1 MTEGINVHL
10 YGAHIFHTDN
20 EQVWS
25 FVRRFSDFNSYVH
38 TVIARN
44 ADRYYH
50 MPVSLMTFHEIF
62 GAMRPDD
69 IPCILA
75 AEREKEYYP
84 NPENLEQ
91 KAVSLIGRTVYDLLI
106 KGYTEKQW
114 GRAATELPAEIIE
127 RLPVRTTFD
136 SRYFGDRHQGIP
148 ANGYHAMVRRML
160 DGVETLTGT
169 DFCKQRYFWL
179 GRAPKIV
186 YTGMIDE
193 LMDYRFGALDYRGL
207 EFHTERVDVSDYQGM
222 AVINETSPD
231 VPYTR
236 TIEHKHFCPTQ
247 PKLPYTIITREYP
260 TQWSPGAGGILS
272 GEQCTQP
279 SSLQQIPRSRRKP
292 FPQYNLW
299 RTPRRIQIL

>member
-1 MTEGINVHL
+1 MDSYDYDIIIVGSGLYGAVTAWRAREKGQRCLVLERRNDVGGNVRDKMTEGINVHL

-106 KGYTEKQW
+106 KGYIEKQW
-114 GRAATELPAEIIE
+114 GRAAT
-127 RLPVRTTFD
+127 
-136 SRYFGDRHQGIP
+136 
-148 ANGYHAMVRRML
+148 
-160 DGVETLTGT
+160 
-169 DFCKQRYFWL
+169 
-179 GRAPKIV
+179 
-186 YTGMIDE
+186 
-193 LMDYRFGALDYRGL
+193 
-207 EFHTERVDVSDYQGM
+207 
-222 AVINETSPD
+222 
-231 VPYTR
+231 
-236 TIEHKHFCPTQ
+236 
-247 PKLPYTIITREYP
+247 
-260 TQWSPGAGGILS
+260 
-272 GEQCTQP
+272 
-279 SSLQQIPRSRRKP
+279 
-292 FPQYNLW
+292 
-299 RTPRRIQIL
+299 